1 METFEDA
8 HQDLAAVVDGFVWT
22 LGPAAEAAL
31 RAFERQPALPR
42 SIDGTSAL
50 SPDQEATIL
59 LALGQDAKTE
69 LVRSAVMNRQQA
81 ALRDGVDPRAEAIL
95 SEKAHSVIYKA
106 VAQSGSR
113 ASISAKDREA
123 LAAQFRP
130 DTIGFIEREL
140 AYHASQELDMS
151 WSLGP
156 PRSFFEAKFRTLG
169 IDPTLSAV
177 RLVRQEYLL
186 LFAALLEKPEPRYAA
201 SVLQAVLRDLEKP
214 AALVAEAPTVAAS
227 RDNVCSTRNPP
238 AVNNTPEPP
247 LETPEPA
254 LKPALK
260 PAPAKS
266 FTAHVETLIR
276 QNLRSKH
283 WNPKTA
289 SQHMSVARMFVNSS
303 AAKTLATC
311 ARSTS
316 ALSALCST
324 TSRRTGGNSSK
335 TMIARSRRSERELR
349 ISMTTRLVS
358 LRHH

>member
-1 METFEDA
+1 VETFEDA

-123 LAAQFRP
+123 LAAQFKP

-156 PRSFFEAKFRTLG
+156 PRSFFRGEVPDAWYRPDAQRGPSRSSRVPSSLRR
-169 IDPTLSAV
+169 SSRSQNRAM
-177 RLVRQEYLL
+177 RL
-186 LFAALLEKPEPRYAA
+186 PRCRP
-201 SVLQAVLRDLEKP
+201 SCVIWRSP
-214 AALVAEAPTVAAS
+214 S
-227 RDNVCSTRNPP
+227 RSSPR
-238 AVNNTPEPP
+238 
-247 LETPEPA
+247 
-254 LKPALK
+254 
-260 PAPAKS
+260 
-266 FTAHVETLIR
+266 H
-276 QNLRSKH
+276 LRSPLPAIT
-283 WNPKTA
+283 WGPRET
-289 SQHMSVARMFVNSS
+289 
-303 AAKTLATC
+303 
-311 ARSTS
+311 
-316 ALSALCST
+316 
-324 TSRRTGGNSSK
+324 RR
-335 TMIARSRRSERELR
+335 R
-349 ISMTTRLVS
+349 
-358 LRHH
+358 